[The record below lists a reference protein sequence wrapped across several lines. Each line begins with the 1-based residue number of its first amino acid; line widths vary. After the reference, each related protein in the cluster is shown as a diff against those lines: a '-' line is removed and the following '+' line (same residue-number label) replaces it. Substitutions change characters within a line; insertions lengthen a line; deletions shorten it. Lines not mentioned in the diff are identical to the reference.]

1 MALIL
6 QKRIACVVFL
16 VHGKLNSKYNCW
28 RIVPAQK
35 KELLS
40 WLLKNCVS
48 YWWRVVPA
56 IAEKPCHWLLKT
68 LPSDYW
74 AIVPVAVK
82 QSCQYLLNNRA
93 NNCWTVLLVTAEQF
107 CYWLLNKL
115 TSDGW
120 TINVYG
126 KLTLAGLPRSIQLF
140 QKAISEKDV
149 KYQRIKNQFLRS
161 SKYNLFLRPKNW
173 IYSSV
178 FYLLDHFHGL

>member
-1 MALIL
+1 MLKNRASTE
-6 QKRIACVVFL
+6 KRIIFL
-16 VHGKLNSKYNCW
+16 TV
-28 RIVPAQK
+28 
-35 KELLS
+35 E
-40 WLLKNCVS
+40 NCVS

-107 CYWLLNKL
+107 CYWLLSKL

-126 KLTLAGLPRSIQLF
+126 KLTLAELPRSIQLF

-149 KYQRIKNQFLRS
+149 KYQRTKNQFSRN

-173 IYSSV
+173 IILA
-178 FYLLDHFHGL
+178 FFIC